1 MFPKTRVWNDPTS
14 SILKMSKSNFQFFL
28 FSFFTL
34 LFRKLEKYDLENFK
48 SENENEKWNENSKQ
62 KLIFRNNN
70 VLSCCGRERE
80 MLYQLR
86 SIKSHFGYYFAN
98 NLQITVSFRSPT
110 HSLTFFLCVCEFV
123 PKTFETWTQFTNH
136 RTFKLT

>member
-14 SILKMSKSNFQFFL
+14 SILKMSKSNFQFSYL
-28 FSFFTL
+28 VSL
-34 LFRKLEKYDLENFK
+34 LFFFENLRNMILK
-48 SENENEKWNENSKQ
+48 TLKTENENEKWNENSKQ

-80 MLYQLR
+80 MLYQPR